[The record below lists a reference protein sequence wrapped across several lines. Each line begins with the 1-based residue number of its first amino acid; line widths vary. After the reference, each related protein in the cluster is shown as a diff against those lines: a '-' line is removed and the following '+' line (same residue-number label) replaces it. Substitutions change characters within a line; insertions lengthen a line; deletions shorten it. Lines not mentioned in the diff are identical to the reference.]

1 MAQAVISMNSLP
13 LGFRFSPTDKE
24 LIDYY
29 LRLKINGNEKDVSV
43 IREIDVCKCEPWELP
58 HFSAIETKDPEWFY
72 FCPQDRKY
80 PNGSRLNRATR
91 AGYWKA
97 TGKDREIKSK
107 IGLIGMKKTLVF
119 YRGRAPR
126 GERTNWVM
134 HEYRPTL
141 EELNGTNPGQR
152 AFVICRLFKKQ
163 DLSIEASN
171 HDEAAV
177 SPEDTQ
183 LELDPVSPSLGGQA
197 LNDPTSVD
205 CFPAENSDAS
215 TSDTVAPVNCNKG
228 NSVVAENQ
236 GGESPEN
243 DPRLEDDLGMFFDPQ
258 FEPQLQ
264 DWILFPP
271 SHTQIQEPGHL
282 FAPNDLN
289 SGKGGVTSQYG
300 SNEQDDIA
308 AFLDSVIC
316 DPDEYSYE
324 SQALNVVSVKDNG
337 SCSVSDAEVVNAPH
351 FQGSLKSEDIIDR
364 KAPLQNPISS
374 SGAEQMYDY
383 SLKESSNHLTGIT
396 IRQRSQKNQPGIGN
410 SMAQGSAPRR
420 IRLQCKLQV
429 QPLTS
434 NLVPEDWRYTTG
446 DHELKPVDTDD
457 ENTSEKHA
465 VAGDHSA
472 SATTSAFSEPQNILS
487 NSIENYKTS
496 QELSTSLRPTLRFN
510 SRSNLTGFLAAS
522 LFPKASLVRHSNWS
536 LAILFRVVLVA
547 VLFISFA
554 SIWRCVKL

>member
-29 LRLKINGNEKDVSV
+29 LRRKINGNERDVSV

-107 IGLIGMKKTLVF
+107 KDLIGMKKTLVF

-126 GERTNWVM
+126 GARTNWVM

-141 EELNGTNPGQR
+141 EELDGTKPGQR

-163 DLSIEASN
+163 DLSIEVSN

-197 LNDPTSVD
+197 VNDPTSVE

-215 TSDTVAPVNCNKG
+215 TSDTVAPVNCNEG
-228 NSVVAENQ
+228 NSDVAENQ
-236 GGESPEN
+236 GGELPEN
-243 DPRLEDDLGMFFDPQ
+243 DPKLEDDLGMFLDPQ
-258 FEPQLQ
+258 FEPQ
-264 DWILFPP
+264 DWILFSP
-271 SHTQIQEPGHL
+271 SHMQIQELGHL
-282 FAPNDLN
+282 YAPNDLN
-289 SGKGGVTSQYG
+289 SGEDGATSQSG
-300 SNEQDDIA
+300 PNEQDDIA
-308 AFLDSVIC
+308 AFLDSVIR
-316 DPDEYSYE
+316 DPDEY
-324 SQALNVVSVKDNG
+324 
-337 SCSVSDAEVVNAPH
+337 SDAEVVNAPH
-351 FQGSLKSEDIIDR
+351 FQGSLRSEDIIDR

-374 SGAEQMYDY
+374 SGASEQMYDY
-383 SLKESSNHLTGIT
+383 ILKESSNHLTAASSGEVRTGIT
-396 IRQRSQKNQPGIGN
+396 IRHRPQIIQPGIEN

-420 IRLQCKLQV
+420 IRLQCNLQV
-429 QPLTS
+429 QSFTS
-434 NLVPEDWRYTTG
+434 NLVPEDRRYTTG
-446 DHELKPVDTDD
+446 DHELKPVDTDE

-465 VAGDHSA
+465 VAGDQSA
-472 SATTSAFSEPQNILS
+472 AAATSAFSEPQNILS
-487 NSIENYKTS
+487 SSIENYKTS
-496 QELSTSLRPTLRFN
+496 HPRSILKFN

-522 LFPKASLVRHSNWS
+522 LFPKASSVRRSNLS

-554 SIWRCVKL
+554 SIWRCVKV

>member
-1 MAQAVISMNSLP
+1 MAKAVISMNSLP

-141 EELNGTNPGQR
+141 EELNGTNPG
-152 AFVICRLFKKQ
+152 
-163 DLSIEASN
+163 
-171 HDEAAV
+171 
-177 SPEDTQ
+177 
-183 LELDPVSPSLGGQA
+183 
-197 LNDPTSVD
+197 
-205 CFPAENSDAS
+205 
-215 TSDTVAPVNCNKG
+215 
-228 NSVVAENQ
+228 
-236 GGESPEN
+236 
-243 DPRLEDDLGMFFDPQ
+243 
-258 FEPQLQ
+258 
-264 DWILFPP
+264 
-271 SHTQIQEPGHL
+271 
-282 FAPNDLN
+282 
-289 SGKGGVTSQYG
+289 
-300 SNEQDDIA
+300 
-308 AFLDSVIC
+308 
-316 DPDEYSYE
+316 
-324 SQALNVVSVKDNG
+324 QALNVVSVKDNG

>member
-119 YRGRAPR
+119 YKGRAPN

-163 DLSIEASN
+163 DLSIEVSN

-197 LNDPTSVD
+197 VNDPTGVE

-228 NSVVAENQ
+228 NSVVAENR
-236 GGESPEN
+236 GGELSEN
-243 DPRLEDDLGMFFDPQ
+243 DPTLEYDLGMFFDPQ
-258 FEPQLQ
+258 LEPQ
-264 DWILFPP
+264 DWILFSP
-271 SHTQIQEPGHL
+271 SHTQIQELGHL
-282 FAPNDLN
+282 YARNDLN
-289 SGKGGVTSQYG
+289 SGKGGATSQYG
-300 SNEQDDIA
+300 LNEPDDLA
-308 AFLDSVIC
+308 AFLDSVIR
-316 DPDEYSYE
+316 DPDEDSYVGFGNQNNMAYE

-337 SCSVSDAEVVNAPH
+337 SCSVSDAEVVNAPQ

-374 SGAEQMYDY
+374 SGASEQMYDY
-383 SLKESSNHLTGIT
+383 SLKESSNYLT
-396 IRQRSQKNQPGIGN
+396 
-410 SMAQGSAPRR
+410 
-420 IRLQCKLQV
+420 
-429 QPLTS
+429 
-434 NLVPEDWRYTTG
+434 
-446 DHELKPVDTDD
+446 
-457 ENTSEKHA
+457 
-465 VAGDHSA
+465 
-472 SATTSAFSEPQNILS
+472 
-487 NSIENYKTS
+487 
-496 QELSTSLRPTLRFN
+496 
-510 SRSNLTGFLAAS
+510 AAS
-522 LFPKASLVRHSNWS
+522 SGEVRT
-536 LAILFRVVLVA
+536 
-547 VLFISFA
+547 
-554 SIWRCVKL
+554 

>member
-163 DLSIEASN
+163 DLSIEVLN

-205 CFPAENSDAS
+205 GFPAENSDAS
-215 TSDTVAPVNCNKG
+215 TSDTVAPVHCNKG

-236 GGESPEN
+236 GGELPEN
-243 DPRLEDDLGMFFDPQ
+243 DLQLEDDLAMFFDP
-258 FEPQLQ
+258 EPQ
-264 DWILFPP
+264 DWIPFSPL
-271 SHTQIQEPGHL
+271 QELEH
-282 FAPNDLN
+282 FHVPNDLN
-289 SGKGGVTSQYG
+289 SGNGGVTPQYG
-300 SNEQDDIA
+300 SNDQDDIA
-308 AFLDSVIC
+308 AFLDSVIR
-316 DPDEYSYE
+316 DPDEYSYVGFGNQNNLAYE

-374 SGAEQMYDY
+374 SGASEQMYDY
-383 SLKESSNHLTGIT
+383 SLKESSNHLTAASSGEVRTGIT
-396 IRQRSQKNQPGIGN
+396 IRQRSQKIQPGIGN
-410 SMAQGSAPRR
+410 SAQGSAPRR

-434 NLVPEDWRYTTG
+434 NLVPEDWRHTTG
-446 DHELKPVDTDD
+446 DHELKPVVTDE

-472 SATTSAFSEPQNILS
+472 AATTNAFSEPQNILS

-496 QELSTSLRPTLRFN
+496 QELSTSPRPIMRFN
-510 SRSNLTGFLAAS
+510 SSSNLTGFLAAS
-522 LFPKASLVRHSNWS
+522 LF
-536 LAILFRVVLVA
+536 RVGLVA
-547 VLFISFA
+547 VLFIGFA